1 MPTVL
6 QVGPYSFI
14 FFSSDRGEPAH
25 IHVKRD
31 RQLAKFWLE
40 PVALVTNRGFR
51 AHELHRVTRL
61 VIQHQTTLLEAW
73 HDYFDT

>member
-1 MPTVL
+1 MPTVF

-14 FFSSDRGEPAH
+14 FFSSNRGEPAH

-40 PVALVTNRGFR
+40 PVALVTNRGFER
-51 AHELHRVTRL
+51 TNSAVSRVL
-61 VIQHQTTLLEAW
+61 
-73 HDYFDT
+73 